1 MKVTEVTVTKGR
13 TIKVGNFNMARYD
26 YGMTAKL
33 DADDD
38 VGVVTERL
46 QTDVDKLV
54 DDETKYWENE
64 IENSDRR

>member
-13 TIKVGNFNMARYD
+13 TMKVGNLNFVRYD

-64 IENSDRR
+64 IENSNRR